1 MTELEAIA
9 CAIYYCDSGF
19 ENYSTSY
26 YNRIVEELSPF
37 VGNKHIDDA
46 VRLAGSGHL
55 LASPRFAY
63 PHIASCLRDRQRELA
78 GTK

>member
-1 MTELEAIA
+1 MTELESIA
-9 CAIYYCDSGF
+9 CVLYYCDIGF
-19 ENYSTSY
+19 DNYSTSY

-55 LASPRFAY
+55 LDSPRFAY
-63 PHIASCLRDRQRELA
+63 PQIVNCLRARQRELA
-78 GTK
+78 GVK